1 VLDEHHQT
9 TWSVPALVDPEGR
22 TDKDKYRQT
31 VKGMWRG
38 QARRGGGHC
47 MQAETAIIRR

>member
-1 VLDEHHQT
+1 M
-9 TWSVPALVDPEGR
+9 PALVDPEGR